1 MDPSM
6 ALVGFLKRLEGRL
19 DVLSPCQ
26 EPGVSLSSVRW
37 AGAEFLGHGEGS
49 ELGREQVLEAL
60 AVFGLF
66 SGVGPDEEVTQAS
79 VEGKEGLTRLLFR
92 PLQLRLGLVDT
103 GGVYKHLF
111 MRCNQAIQRPSLGN
125 RDVLDGLSSV
135 ITEGSL
141 EFQLSSRVGPIVEG
155 RGGQEV
161 VLERNP
167 VLRRGVRKFG
177 TFMFFGRTLDDGGL
191 GPEGLSQSFGQ
202 VWSADRS

>member
-37 AGAEFLGHGEGS
+37 AGVEFLGHGEGS

-111 MRCNQAIQRPSLGN
+111 MRCNQAIQRPSLGIEMCWTA
-125 RDVLDGLSSV
+125 LAA
-135 ITEGSL
+135 
-141 EFQLSSRVGPIVEG
+141 SSRRAALSFNLARELVQSLRAAVVKKLSLNVIQFSGVVSESLALSCSLAELLTTVG
-155 RGGQEV
+155 
-161 VLERNP
+161 LD
-167 VLRRGVRKFG
+167 RK
-177 TFMFFGRTLDDGGL
+177 
-191 GPEGLSQSFGQ
+191 
-202 VWSADRS
+202 V